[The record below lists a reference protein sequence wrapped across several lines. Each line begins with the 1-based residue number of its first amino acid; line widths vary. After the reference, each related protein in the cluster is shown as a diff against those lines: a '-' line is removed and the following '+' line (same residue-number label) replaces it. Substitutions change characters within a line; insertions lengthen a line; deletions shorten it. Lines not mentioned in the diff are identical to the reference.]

1 MPFKSDKQRGW
12 MYKNKPDLAKEFE
25 AATKQKDAETNE
37 RYALTGHK
45 ADIEPTDAEKEQY
58 TLTGHYAE
66 GGEVKDDSD
75 DNGTLAGLRDLMRK
89 HAAGENIHE
98 TPKED
103 FMVNSSTKNY
113 AGGGMVHKLIDP
125 MGIPPAASDVLHM
138 PPQPMAQQPQAIP
151 PLSATTAALDQTP
164 DTNYDFYGN
173 VGADQRKALYDQ
185 LLQKQTSTGNMVA
198 QAAGG
203 IGDAI
208 SNSFGGQHNK
218 FQDETRG
225 IAEQNTAARIGAVD
239 TQRQQKLQDMQGNQE
254 MIMNDPKHPIAAA
267 MRSTL
272 KGFGVNVPSGMPAG
286 IMLKVAGP
294 MGELALK
301 QATVA
306 IQQGQ
311 AAESVRHNKVD
322 EANTATGHTNTL
334 QKQEA
339 DIADKQ
345 IARKEEA
352 AKGLQSRPWYQ
363 KGFEAVPFLPDSDAT
378 KAMREELKQ
387 PSAKSAAAPSVLT
400 ATNSMGHKIT
410 SKDGGQTWE

>member
-25 AATKQKDAETNE
+25 TATKQKDAETNE

-66 GGEVKDDSD
+66 GGEVKADSD

-89 HAAGENIHE
+89 HAAGENTHE

-113 AGGGMVHKLIDP
+113 AGGGMVNP
-125 MGIPPAASDVLHM
+125 
-138 PPQPMAQQPQAIP
+138 IP
-151 PLSATTAALDQTP
+151 PLDQTMQAVNSTP

-185 LLQKQTSTGNMVA
+185 LLQKQTSPGNMLA

-203 IGDAI
+203 IGDAM

-387 PSAKSAAAPSVLT
+387 PSAKSAAAPSVMT